1 MHMDSVTQK
10 TSPETALRLAIRQA
24 GSATSLAKAL
34 GVSRPAV
41 SRWRV
46 CPVPRVL
53 AVEAL
58 TGIRREL
65 LRPDIYPAE

>member
-1 MHMDSVTQK
+1 MDPVTQE
-10 TSPETALRLAIRQA
+10 TSPELALKLAIKRA
-24 GSATSLAKAL
+24 GSATRLAKAL
-34 GVSRPAV
+34 GVSLPAI